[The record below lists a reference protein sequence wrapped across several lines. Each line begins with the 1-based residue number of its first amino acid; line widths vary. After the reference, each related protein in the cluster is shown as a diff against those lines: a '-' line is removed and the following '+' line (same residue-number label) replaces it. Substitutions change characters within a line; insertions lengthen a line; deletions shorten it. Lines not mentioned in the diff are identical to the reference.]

1 MSAFEQSLT
10 NMTQRLHQLS
20 ATAERK
26 DSELTDLRQTIEL
39 LRKQSIQ
46 AGLTSAHIQS
56 MSQEQ
61 SAHRLS
67 TTNSIESTP
76 SSNNGNGS
84 GSSAPTTAA
93 VSTTDLSIERHL
105 SSDSM
110 CSLNSQ
116 SSACSA
122 HDKNKKKTGW
132 LRTSFKKAFSRNPKA
147 MRGQRYVSA
156 ATTLEQ
162 IPSSHSINL
171 TSVIEK
177 PSQAVSVNINATLP
191 PMSPTKG
198 SPHRMMPVIENAK
211 PVDAIDDG
219 NPVVEDLKKQLR
231 EKDLVLTDIR
241 LEALSSAS
249 QLENLKE
256 TVMKMR
262 QEMLNLKQN
271 NKRLQKMVTSR
282 SLAGSE
288 VSLGN
293 GPVSPNGS
301 MSESRRYSLA
311 DGSIRPV
318 SVQSSYY

>member
-1 MSAFEQSLT
+1 
-10 NMTQRLHQLS
+10 MTKMTERLHQLS
-20 ATAERK
+20 ATAEQK
-26 DSELTDLRQTIEL
+26 ESELTQLRQTIEL

-61 SAHRLS
+61 SNNRLS
-67 TTNSIESTP
+67 TANSIESTP

-84 GSSAPTTAA
+84 GSSAPPTAA
-93 VSTTDLSIERHL
+93 ASTTDLSIERHL

-122 HDKNKKKTGW
+122 HDKKKKTGW

-147 MRGQRYVSA
+147 MRGHRYVSA

-162 IPSSHSINL
+162 IPSSHSISL
-171 TSVIEK
+171 SSTIER
-177 PSQAVSVNINATLP
+177 PPLSATASANAALP
-191 PMSPTKG
+191 PISPTKG

-211 PVDAIDDG
+211 PVDAIDDVH
-219 NPVVEDLKKQLR
+219 PVLEDLKKRLR
-231 EKDLVLTDIR
+231 EKESVVTDLT
-241 LEALSSAS
+241 LESLASSS
-249 QLENLKE
+249 QIESLKDTME
-256 TVMKMR
+256 KMR
-262 QEMLNLKQN
+262 QEMINLKKN
-271 NKRLQKMVTSR
+271 NARLQKMVVSR

-293 GPVSPNGS
+293 NGPISPTGS
-301 MSESRRYSLA
+301 ISESRRYSLA

-318 SVQSSYY
+318 SSPSLAKVVELLLI